1 MVSNSNLY
9 IPQMPIPNVN
19 DNVNDNGDDS
29 IQSIKDKIAENDK
42 MINTLEKMLKSKRLN
57 GLGDSNSNM
66 QSSQFIQLQN
76 SNVIQP
82 YYFPTHTPM
91 VATVPVVQ
99 NYVPFNNNAY
109 QMPVLTAVM
118 PNY

>member
-1 MVSNSNLY
+1 
-9 IPQMPIPNVN
+9 MPIHNHNGNAV
-19 DNVNDNGDDS
+19 DENGDES
-29 IQSIKDKIAENDK
+29 IQTIKNTVAENDK
-42 MINTLEKMLKSKRLN
+42 MINALEQMLKSKRLTEMN
-57 GLGDSNSNM
+57 NK

-109 QMPVLTAVM
+109 QMPVLTALM

>member
-1 MVSNSNLY
+1 
-9 IPQMPIPNVN
+9 MPIPNVN

-66 QSSQFIQLQN
+66 KSSTLLF
-76 SNVIQP
+76 P
-82 YYFPTHTPM
+82 YTYTNGCCCSSCAKLCS
-91 VATVPVVQ
+91 V
-99 NYVPFNNNAY
+99 
-109 QMPVLTAVM
+109 
-118 PNY
+118 

>member
-1 MVSNSNLY
+1 
-9 IPQMPIPNVN
+9 MPIHNHNGNAV
-19 DNVNDNGDDS
+19 DENGDES
-29 IQSIKDKIAENDK
+29 IQTIKNTVAENDK
-42 MINTLEKMLKSKRLN
+42 MINALEQMLKSKRLN
-57 GLGDSNSNM
+57 ERINK

-109 QMPVLTAVM
+109 QMPVLTALM

>member
-19 DNVNDNGDDS
+19 DNRDDS

>member
-1 MVSNSNLY
+1 
-9 IPQMPIPNVN
+9 MPIPNVN

-57 GLGDSNSNM
+57 GLGDSNSNI

>member
-1 MVSNSNLY
+1 
-9 IPQMPIPNVN
+9 MPIPNVN

-42 MINTLEKMLKSKRLN
+42 MINTLEKMLKNKRLN

>member
-19 DNVNDNGDDS
+19 DNGDDNGDDS

-57 GLGDSNSNM
+57 DSNNSM

>member
-1 MVSNSNLY
+1 
-9 IPQMPIPNVN
+9 MPIHN
-19 DNVNDNGDDS
+19 DVNDNGDES
-29 IQSIKDKIAENDK
+29 VQTIKDKIAENDK
-42 MINTLEKMLKSKRLN
+42 MIHTLEKMLKSKRLHEMN
-57 GLGDSNSNM
+57 NNNSM
-66 QSSQFIQLQN
+66 QSAQFIQLQN